1 MHFAN
6 PIPAESAIPKA
17 EMDVFIDEAIRYADA
32 AGASGKDNTPFI
44 LSKIKDITGG
54 RSVEANRALIAS
66 NVKRGTK
73 VAEELARLEAGG
85 SYGG

>member
-6 PIPAESAIPKA
+6 PIPTESAISKA

-32 AGASGKDNTPFI
+32 ADVSGKDNTPFI

-54 RSVEANRALIAS
+54 KSVKANRALIAS
-66 NVKRGTK
+66 NVKRGAK

-85 SYGG
+85 SYDG